1 MSCLPQKAQTAR
13 GAPTSLHYVK
23 FCITHTKSHNLH
35 FCLLK
40 PLCILEHVPVLK
52 KRVKSAA
59 YTVNVAMTVL
69 QSLSFHLSN
78 PS

>member
-52 KRVKSAA
+52 KRVKSEC
-59 YTVNVAMTVL
+59 
-69 QSLSFHLSN
+69 SN
-78 PS
+78 DGPSGFEFPFV